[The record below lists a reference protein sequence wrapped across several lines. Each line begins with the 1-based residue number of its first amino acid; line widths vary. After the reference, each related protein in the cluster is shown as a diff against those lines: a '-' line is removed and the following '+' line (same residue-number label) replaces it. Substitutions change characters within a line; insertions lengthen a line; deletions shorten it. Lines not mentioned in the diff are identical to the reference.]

1 MLGRLVIE
9 AKGNHVAAIKFG
21 LFEVNLTRS
30 ILSRQGVRIKLQ
42 EQPFRILALL
52 LQHNGEI
59 VKREELR
66 QALWPEGTHVNFEG
80 SLNAALKKLRAAL
93 QDYAENPR
101 FIEPVPRQGY
111 PFLAPLPLISSAAP
125 APPRP
130 LAS

>member
-1 MLGRLVIE
+1 MLESNVT
-9 AKGNHVAAIKFG
+9 HVVAVKFG

-66 QALWPEGTHVNFEG
+66 
-80 SLNAALKKLRAAL
+80 SLK
-93 QDYAENPR
+93 P
-101 FIEPVPRQGY
+101 
-111 PFLAPLPLISSAAP
+111 SP
-125 APPRP
+125 AKVTAFWR
-130 LAS
+130 LCT